1 MKELNPKAHKLNEEI
16 LKEIEANGP
25 ESERLPQMLMDLREF
40 FLENEDPT
48 VTKVLRLTAEHL
60 TENGTFEI
68 NILSDVEVVEA
79 TSEDGEE
86 GEEEAGELL
95 EEYSAED
102 NIKYLL
108 TLCMDAQNKYNRE
121 ELFEVRDQ
129 LINW

>member
-16 LKEIEANGP
+16 LKEIEANGA

-79 TSEDGEE
+79 SEDEE
-86 GEEEAGELL
+86 VEEEAGELL
-95 EEYSAED
+95 EDYSAED